1 MATIDLTGVVTSLGT
16 IFGNTSSTTAA
27 SAMTT
32 IAQNVALGAVSAAL
46 LKGLQHPDVQSALN
60 PLGLSIPGLTP
71 AATTPAATAPVAA
84 ATPVA
89 AKTIA
94 ASVFAALP
102 AASQTLLL
110 SEGYSIV
117 AG

>member
-16 IFGNTSSTTAA
+16 IFGNTASTTAN

-71 AATTPAATAPVAA
+71 AAPATATTVAHTMP
-84 ATPVA
+84 AT
-89 AKTIA
+89 
-94 ASVFAALP
+94 VFSALP
-102 AASQTLLL
+102 AASQASVLAAGFTV
-110 SEGYSIV
+110 V